1 MFVLVHYGEIVLKGK
16 NRKFFESM
24 LVENIKKSFLRENI
38 SIKVEK
44 VNSQILL
51 YIKKGSI
58 GSIKEREE
66 NKSLEEK
73 VKLVLKNIPGI
84 YDFSFV
90 KIIERKNNDLETLN
104 ILKNNIISI
113 LKSKFY
119 ENYKDYTFSINT
131 KRSDK
136 SFTIKSPEVNAI
148 IGEEL
153 YNNNF
158 KINIKNA
165 DVKIY
170 VRIIKDKILYYFEKH
185 KGIGGLPL
193 KQGKVLCLLSGGID
207 SSVAPYYIIRRG
219 LKVDF
224 LHFHTFKENKEV
236 LDTKIKSIIK
246 KFNKY
251 QYESK
256 LFLIPYH
263 EYQLSTY
270 EKIPY
275 KYDLVVFKNF
285 MLKIAEKIVKEKGYD
300 AILTGDNL
308 GQVASQTI
316 ENIKSTSYNVK
327 EIILRP
333 LIGFD
338 KEEIILKA
346 KEINTYEDAIKE
358 YKDCCSII
366 SKKPHTKVK
375 IEKLKSILEKIDYD
389 KIIEENYKLLEEY
402 IIKEYEY

>member
-1 MFVLVHYGEIVLKGK
+1 MFVLVHYGEIALKGK
-16 NRKFFESM
+16 NRKFFENM

-38 SIKVEK
+38 NIKVERI
-44 VNSQILL
+44 NSQIF
-51 YIKKGSI
+51 IRI
-58 GSIKEREE
+58 
-66 NKSLEEK
+66 LEEK
-73 VKLVLKNIPGI
+73 EEKNVDFKQKVKLILENIPGI

-90 KIIERKNNDLETLN
+90 KIVERKKDDLETLKVLKKRIVEDLKTILEEKNKNKN
-104 ILKNNIISI
+104 INVFTVSV
-113 LKSKFY
+113 
-119 ENYKDYTFSINT
+119 NT

-158 KINIKNA
+158 KIDIKNSE
-165 DVKIY
+165 VKVY
-170 VRIIKDKILYYFEKH
+170 VRILKDKILYYYEKY
-185 KGIGGLPL
+185 KGIKGLPL

-224 LHFHTFKENKEV
+224 LHFHTFKSNEEV
-236 LDTKIKSIIK
+236 LNTKIKKIIK

-256 LFLIPYH
+256 LFLLPYH

-285 MLKIAEKIVKEKGYD
+285 MLKIAEKIAEEKGYD

-316 ENIKSTSYNVK
+316 ENIKSTSYNVNT
-327 EIILRP
+327 IILRP

-338 KEEIILKA
+338 KEEIIEKA
-346 KEINTYEDAIKE
+346 KIIGTYDYAIEE

-375 IEKLKSILEKIDYD
+375 VEKLKTILEKIDYE
-389 KIIEENYKLLEEY
+389 KLIEESYNLIEEFK
-402 IIKEYEY
+402 IKEYEY